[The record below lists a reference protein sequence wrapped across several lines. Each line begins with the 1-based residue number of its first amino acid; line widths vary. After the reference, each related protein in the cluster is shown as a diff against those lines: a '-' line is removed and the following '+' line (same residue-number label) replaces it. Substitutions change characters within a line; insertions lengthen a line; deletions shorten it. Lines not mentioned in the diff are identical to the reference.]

1 MSTGPT
7 VGASRRDLLRHHCW
21 VWAGGRC
28 TLKTVVPATKLV
40 TPEAVVLDLPTAGVG
55 SRMLCRMLDLLVTWA
70 GFMAITLVVDLVAG
84 GSDVGTIILL
94 VEVAAALL
102 LYPALM
108 ETFWH
113 GRTVGKVVL
122 GLRVVRVDGG
132 PIGFR
137 HAAIRA
143 ALGLI
148 DLWGTLGGLGTLAIF
163 LSRHDQ
169 RLGDMAAGTLVLRE
183 RRGGQLQ
190 PVRFFVPPG
199 CEPIVKVMDVGA
211 MTVGDYELV
220 RSFLVRWRD
229 FGDLQ
234 RPAVAARLAGPLWQR
249 FRHPIPA
256 WLGPDYYLACLGAAY
271 QFRHP
276 LGGPATGW
284 ANAPASFRDRSAWVG
299 DQGWGAAGYRGEAPQ
314 RGSVAPVSPPQRP
327 GQSQLRGGSQPVGV
341 PPPTGVDE
349 RAGGSQW
356 GWHIEPPTLSNDEG
370 GRPGGSVPPSGGGWA
385 PPA

>member
-1 MSTGPT
+1 
-7 VGASRRDLLRHHCW
+7 
-21 VWAGGRC
+21 
-28 TLKTVVPATKLV
+28 VVLATKLV

-84 GSDVGTIILL
+84 GSDVATIILL
-94 VEVAAALL
+94 IEVAAALL

-148 DLWGTLGGLGTLAIF
+148 DLWGTLGGAGTLAIF

-190 PVRFFVPPG
+190 PVRFSVPPG
-199 CEPIVKVMDVGA
+199 CEPIVKAMDVGA

-276 LGGPATGW
+276 LGGPATGP
-284 ANAPASFRDRSAWVG
+284 ATAPAYSGDRSAWATAH
-299 DQGWGAAGYRGEAPQ
+299 GWAAADYGGESPQWGSLAPMSPPRQ
-314 RGSVAPVSPPQRP
+314 SGQSGQWGPPQRSGP
-327 GQSQLRGGSQPVGV
+327 PQQRDGPQPVDA
-341 PPPTGVDE
+341 PPPTGADE
-349 RAGGSQW
+349 RAAGSPW
-356 GWHIEPPTLSNDEG
+356 GWHIEPPTLRNDEC
-370 GRPGGSVPPSGGGWA
+370 GRPGESVPPGAGGWA